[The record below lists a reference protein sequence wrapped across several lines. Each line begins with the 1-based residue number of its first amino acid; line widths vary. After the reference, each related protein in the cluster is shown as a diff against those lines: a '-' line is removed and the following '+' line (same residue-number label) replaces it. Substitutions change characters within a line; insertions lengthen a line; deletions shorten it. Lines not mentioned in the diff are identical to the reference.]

1 MDFHILSNKYNIN
14 LDKLMAIGYRE
25 NNAKRNFLF
34 ISKCLG
40 KHLIVNPEIVNLTG
54 LILTYEIFGEKYFH
68 WNMDKL
74 VSLLEYPF
82 PDMKNVEEYKKAN
95 EDVSSINNAIVI
107 GFAETA
113 TAIGVP
119 IAKAINA
126 HYVNTSREPI
136 TSIKSCLDFEET
148 HSHATSHQCF
158 LKETEYLKNAETVIL
173 VDDEI
178 TTGNT
183 MLHLIENLEKNLPSK
198 KRKYIIV
205 SILDWRSLEDREKFI
220 QFSQTNNVDLSCVS
234 LISGTFTINNHDIYE
249 KQECEILTETTNI
262 IPIESTFMYRYEQ
275 TSYGKEKYLCNTGR
289 FGTHN
294 FTRMEADCKSASE
307 FIQSTLHNEKRLLVL
322 GHGENIYIPSR
333 IASYLNADF
342 RTTSRS
348 PIYISKENN
357 YPIKSKYLFLDRG
370 VEYYFYDK
378 DFIEQYYDKVIFI
391 TETNGLNIKL
401 CKNCSVYQI

>member
-1 MDFHILSNKYNIN
+1 MKFQILENKHNIN
-14 LDKLMAIGYRE
+14 IDSLMSIGYRE

-54 LILTYEIFGEKYFH
+54 LILTYDIFGKEMFS
-68 WNMDKL
+68 WNIEKL
-74 VSLLEYPF
+74 VSLLEHPF
-82 PDMKNVEEYKKAN
+82 PDMKHVEAYKNASN
-95 EDVSSINNAIVI
+95 SIHKIENSIVI

-126 HYVNTSREPI
+126 YYVNTSREPI
-136 TSIKSCLDFEET
+136 VSIKSCLDFEET
-148 HSHATSHQCF
+148 HSHATSHQC
-158 LKETEYLKNAETVIL
+158 LLKNVSKLQDAKTIIL

-183 MLHLIENLEKNLPSK
+183 MLHLIENLEKNLPGK
-198 KRKYIIV
+198 KRKYIIA
-205 SILDWRSLEDREKFI
+205 SILDWRSEEDRFKFKNFTEEKNI
-220 QFSQTNNVDLSCVS
+220 DINCVS
-234 LISGTFTINNHDIYE
+234 LVSGTFSTDDFTVYP
-249 KQECEILTETTNI
+249 KQECELITETDKV
-262 IPIESTFMYRYEQ
+262 IPIESSFMYQYEK
-275 TSYGKEKYLCNTGR
+275 TSYGMERYLLNTGR
-289 FGTHN
+289 FGMN
-294 FTRMEADCKSASE
+294 RFDRIEADCRSASE
-307 FIQSTLHNEKRLLVL
+307 FINSTLNNEKRILVL

-348 PIYISKENN
+348 PIYISENDN
-357 YPIKSKYLFLDRG
+357 YPIKSKHKFFDRG
-370 VEYYFYDK
+370 IEYYFYDK
-378 DFIEQYYDKVIFI
+378 DFIEEYYDKVIFI

-401 CKNCSVYQI
+401 CKNCSIYQL

>member
-1 MDFHILSNKYNIN
+1 MHFQILNNKHNIN
-14 LDKLMAIGYRE
+14 LDKLMSIGYRE

-54 LILTYEIFGEKYFH
+54 LLLTYEIFGKEYFP
-68 WNMDKL
+68 WKIDKL

-82 PDMKNVEEYKKAN
+82 PNMKEVTAYKEANSDLHSIPNV
-95 EDVSSINNAIVI
+95 IVI

-113 TAIGVP
+113 TAIGIP
-119 IAKAINA
+119 IAKAIDA
-126 HYVNTSREPI
+126 HYVNTTREPI
-136 TSIKSCLDFEET
+136 TSMKSCLDFEET

-158 LKETEYLKNAETVIL
+158 LHDTDYLKNAELVIL

-183 MLHLIENLEKNLPSK
+183 MLHLIENLENNLPNK
-198 KRKYIIV
+198 KRKYIV
-205 SILDWRSLEDREKFI
+205 TSILDWRSFEDRNKFEE
-220 QFSQTNNVDLSCVS
+220 FSRIHNIDVNCVS
-234 LISGTFTINNHDIYE
+234 LISGTFTIDNHDVFE
-249 KQECEILTETTNI
+249 KQNCDLITETTEV
-262 IPIESTFMYRYEQ
+262 IPIESSFMHKYED
-275 TSYGKEKYLCNTGR
+275 TEYGKEIYLYNSGR
-289 FGTHN
+289 FGTHG
-294 FTRMEADCKSASE
+294 FERMEADCKSAAE
-307 FIQSTLHNEKRLLVL
+307 FIKDTLCNEKRLLVL

-348 PIYISKENN
+348 PIYISNENN
-357 YPIKSKYLFLDRG
+357 YPIKSKHKFMDRG
-370 VEYYFYDK
+370 TEYYFYDK
-378 DFIEQYYDKVIFI
+378 EFIEQYYDKVIFI

-401 CKNCSVYQI
+401 CENCSVYQL